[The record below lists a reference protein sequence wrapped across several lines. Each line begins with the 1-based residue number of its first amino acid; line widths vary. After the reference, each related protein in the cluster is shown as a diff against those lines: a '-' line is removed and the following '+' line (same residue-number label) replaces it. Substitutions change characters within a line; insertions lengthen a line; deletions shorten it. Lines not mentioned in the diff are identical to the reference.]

1 MGQNPPS
8 RVVLGRIVGAHGL
21 RGGLR
26 VRFFGDDAGNLAR
39 VPEVELAARPDATD
53 AVRHQVAGLRPGR
66 SGEVTLHLSDVR
78 VREAAEELRGQL
90 VLADPEHL
98 VRLPEGEHY
107 WFELVGCEV
116 FERGGERVGRVTEIW
131 ETGGAHDV
139 LVVEGD
145 DGRRVLLPTADAFLT
160 EIDVAARRI
169 VVDPIPGLF
178 ANAIPGDA

>member
-1 MGQNPPS
+1 VGQNPPP

-39 VPEVELAARPDATD
+39 APEVELAATPDGAG
-53 AVRHQVAGLRPGR
+53 AVRHEVAGIRPGR
-66 SGEVTLHLSDVR
+66 SGEVTLRLADVR
-78 VREAAEELRGQL
+78 VREAAEALRGRL
-90 VLADPEHL
+90 VLVDPRHL
-98 VRLPEGEHY
+98 ARLPEGEHY

-116 FERGGERVGRVTEIW
+116 VGRGGERVGRVTEIW

-139 LVVEGD
+139 LVVAGE
-145 DGRRVLLPTADAFLT
+145 DGRRVLLPAVDAFLT

-169 VVDPIPGLF
+169 VVDLIPGLL
-178 ANAIPGDA
+178 ADAIPGDA